1 MKRIKKPNYNLTS
14 PADLRTLLRVSY
26 VGRSMSRTDQQDH
39 GLPTHGDK
47 DAIIT
52 RVQDWILLYNSNLDT
67 SQPRSLPSLRARL
80 AETEA
85 SRKRDEDKG
94 RLEAVEELKTV
105 EGRSKYAHDKRSE
118 FERLKQEIVER
129 DKRRKMEEKGAGVD
143 SAIEIE

>member
-1 MKRIKKPNYNLTS
+1 MHYYES
-14 PADLRTLLRVSY
+14 
-26 VGRSMSRTDQQDH
+26 VGGFHLWLATDQKDH

-47 DAIIT
+47 DAITT

-67 SQPRSLPSLRARL
+67 SQPRSLSSLRARL

-105 EGRSKYAHDKRSE
+105 EGRSKYARDKMSE
-118 FERLKQEIVER
+118 FERLKQDIVER
-129 DKRRKMEEKGAGVD
+129 DRKRKLEEKGAGVE